1 MRPCFPLSAAGS
13 GCKTWNG
20 RCGARAAARNRASG
34 RLRVTVRLYYEGPP
48 FSGLDVAGRAG
59 RNPCARG
66 SEKVRPSRGSYGPEA
81 KNRHDG
87 APKGE
92 RPSQR
97 APRRQAGVKAP
108 FGALSPSP
116 SGRGFRGQQRRKN
129 PRRAETNSY
138 GQKT

>member
-66 SEKVRPSRGSYGPEA
+66 SEKVRPSRESYGPKA

-97 APRRQAGVKAP
+97 AR
-108 FGALSPSP
+108 
-116 SGRGFRGQQRRKN
+116 RRKAELRCAFRRSVPLAKPARFSGGHPRQKI
-129 PRRAETNSY
+129 PRRAETNSH
-138 GQKT
+138 G